1 MAEFVGVGAVR
12 GDDASVENDMDAELE
27 VITLAELLRIGGI
40 VVG

>member
-1 MAEFVGVGAVR
+1 MGVGGVR

-40 VVG
+40 VVGLVSV